1 MMRTLREQA
10 FLQFESERNSIA
22 DQLGIV
28 VGGECRATGSEGIAD
43 AIRRKARA
51 AGREQHEQDND
62 SLQIS
67 PGLSHDAAWMTRTEQ
82 AGRCSSARPGRA
94 ADLCRRD
101 GGYYTASTRT
111 EQAGRC

>member
-1 MMRTLREQA
+1 MMRTFREQA

-62 SLQIS
+62 AFQSAGLIAWRGPDDKRRGVVAPA
-67 PGLSHDAAWMTRTEQ
+67 PGAPPFSAAGT
-82 AGRCSSARPGRA
+82 A
-94 ADLCRRD
+94 ATTLLRQ
-101 GGYYTASTRT
+101 G
-111 EQAGRC
+111 QNK